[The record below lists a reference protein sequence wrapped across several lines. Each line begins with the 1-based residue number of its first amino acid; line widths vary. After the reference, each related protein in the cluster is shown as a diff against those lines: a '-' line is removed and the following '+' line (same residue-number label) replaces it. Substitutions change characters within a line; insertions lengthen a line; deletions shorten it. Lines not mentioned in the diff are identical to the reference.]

1 MTVDTI
7 FGSDGSDKNVT
18 TAPAKTEDQGLLPAL
33 VGEKQKYKSVEELAK
48 AYVNAD
54 AFIEQLKEEN
64 RKLREKETAARTIDD
79 VLERMNKKDDKPA
92 DTPANTS
99 QLTKDDVAAL
109 VEQTLTGRET
119 ARTREQNLLQADK
132 LMKEKFGEK
141 AAEVFKTKATSPE
154 LTKVYME
161 LASVSPHEFVAVFAP
176 ASAQPTGGTVATGSV
191 NTTTVVPTSN
201 REALPGTKEWANK
214 VRKEKPDEY
223 WSLEFQTKLQRMAI
237 ENPNLYFGG

>member
-7 FGSDGSDKNVT
+7 FGSEGSDKNQAT
-18 TAPAKTEDQGLLPAL
+18 TPAKTEDTGLLPAL

-64 RKLREKETAARTIDD
+64 RKLREKEAAARTIDD
-79 VLERMNKKDDKPA
+79 VLERMNKKDEKPA
-92 DTPANTS
+92 DTPVNTS
-99 QLTKDDVAAL
+99 QLTKEDVAAL

-119 ARTREQNLLQADK
+119 ARTREHNLMQADK

-154 LTKVYME
+154 LVKVYME
-161 LASVSPHEFVAVFAP
+161 LASVSPQEFVAVFAP
-176 ASAQPTGGTVATGSV
+176 SGTQPTGGTVATGSV
-191 NTTTVVPTSN
+191 NTTTIPTTSN
-201 REALPGTKEWANK
+201 REQVPGTKEWANK
-214 VRKEKPDEY
+214 VRREKPDEY
-223 WSLEFQTKLQRMAI
+223 WSLDFQTKLQRMAI

>member
-7 FGSDGSDKNVT
+7 FGGESADKQPS
-18 TAPAKTEDQGLLPAL
+18 TAPTKTEDAGLLPAL

-64 RKLREKETAARTIDD
+64 RKLREKEAAARTIDD
-79 VLERMNKKDDKPA
+79 VLERMNTKAEKPA
-92 DTPANTS
+92 DTPANT
-99 QLTKDDVAAL
+99 LTKEDVAAL

-119 ARTREQNLLQADK
+119 VRTRENNLLQADK

-141 AAEVFKTKATSPE
+141 AAEVFKSKATSPE
-154 LTKVYME
+154 LVKVYME
-161 LASVSPHEFVAVFAP
+161 LASVSPQEFVAVFAP
-176 ASAQPTGGTVATGSV
+176 TTSQPVGGTVATGSV
-191 NTTTVVPTSN
+191 NTTTVVPNNN
-201 REALPGTKEWANK
+201 RENTPGTKEWANK
-214 VRKEKPDEY
+214 LRREKPDEY
-223 WSLEFQTKLQRMAI
+223 WSLDFQSKLQRMAV

>member
-7 FGSDGSDKNVT
+7 FGGEGSDKNVAA
-18 TAPAKTEDQGLLPAL
+18 APAKTEDAGLLPAL

-48 AYVNAD
+48 AYANAD

-64 RKLREKETAARTIDD
+64 RKLREKEAAARTIDD
-79 VLERMNKKDDKPA
+79 VLERMNKKDEKPA
-92 DTPANTS
+92 DTPVNTS

-119 ARTREQNLLQADK
+119 ARTRENNLLQADK

-141 AAEVFKTKATSPE
+141 AAEVFKSKAASPE
-154 LTKVYME
+154 LVKVYME
-161 LASVSPHEFVAVFAP
+161 LASVSPQEFVAVFAP
-176 ASAQPTGGTVATGSV
+176 ASTAPVGGNVATGSV
-191 NTTTVVPTSN
+191 NTTTVMPTSN
-201 REALPGTKEWANK
+201 RENVSGTKEWANK
-214 VRKEKPDEY
+214 IRREKPDEY

-237 ENPNLYFGG
+237 DNPNLYFGG